1 MKRIIIILILF
12 QFCNSSLIA
21 QSIKLSGYISPRAGA
36 NNPSHIDSLGK
47 GGFMVVSSK
56 LDRDSIPLDRRKFG
70 MLVFVQN
77 NNTLYQLKDSASA
90 KLYSDSTDWLSIGLN
105 SSVDV
110 DKFLKYAKTS
120 DSLYIKGNTLIG
132 NTLKL
137 DSTSSGAD
145 SLQYAKNKKIDSANS
160 VRLVIGGGLRVDSSV
175 YFNKD
180 LEVKGNL
187 ILNTGLKFN
196 DSLIVT
202 KGARI
207 DSSLILK
214 GNLLLGDSLIA
225 KGKALI
231 GSIKL
236 LDTTSTAADSVQ
248 YEKNRVIDSANSV
261 RLVVGGG
268 VRIDSSVYIKGSTLI
283 GSTLKLDSTSSGAD
297 SVQYEKNRVIDS
309 ANSVKLVVGGG
320 LRVDSSVYVNKDLE
334 INGNLILNTGLKF
347 NDSLIVTKGAR
358 IDSSLL
364 LKGKLLLGDSLVANN
379 NALIKGEVQLDSTLL
394 VNRLAILNDSLNV
407 KGRVQFDSTLTV
419 KKNVDFRD
427 SLFVKGNVFL
437 DSNLEVKGNLILNT
451 GLKFNDS
458 LIVTKGARIDSSL
471 ILKGKLL
478 LTDSLLAKSGLVV
491 DRTAIL
497 NDSLNV
503 QGRVQLDSSLIV
515 KKNATFRDSLFV
527 KGNVFLDSNL
537 EVKGNLI
544 LNTGLKFNDSLIVTK
559 GARIDSSLI
568 LKGKLYLGDSLI
580 AKEKALIGSTLTLDS
595 TSTTADS
602 IVYNSN
608 KLIDSA
614 NSVKLVVGGGIR
626 VDSSVYI
633 RGNFRL
639 GGDLILDSGLFRS
652 NFVVNLGEGVKFGR
666 YNYKDTI
673 QAKGKTIDQVFYEI
687 LTDITHPLYLQPR
700 LKILYLPTIDE
711 STTNKILRYE
721 IGDSLGVLEFSSYF
735 IQNNAGERKT
745 TTYKQNGLNFSDSTV
760 NITALTDTLY
770 YTSSILYDTGA
781 VLINRIGVSDSTG
794 IILKGTIVSD
804 TISIFPISKNYW
816 GYSLYADTLNIS
828 DSLMLGLDSTSG
840 KGFSDFANSAS
851 KTSFTIPITGGEN
864 YIYYAYPAFYPDLT
878 SIMVG
883 PFESIDAF
891 TKIIRNVKNAQN
903 YTQAYKIYVSINNFS
918 DKVEKIVIN

>member
-132 NTLKL
+132 NTLKI
-137 DSTSSGAD
+137 DSTSS
-145 SLQYAKNKKIDSANS
+145 S
-160 VRLVIGGGLRVDSSV
+160 
-175 YFNKD
+175 
-180 LEVKGNL
+180 
-187 ILNTGLKFN
+187 
-196 DSLIVT
+196 
-202 KGARI
+202 
-207 DSSLILK
+207 
-214 GNLLLGDSLIA
+214 
-225 KGKALI
+225 
-231 GSIKL
+231 
-236 LDTTSTAADSVQ
+236 ADSVQ
-248 YEKNRVIDSANSV
+248 YAKNRVIDSANSV

-268 VRIDSSVYIKGSTLI
+268 VRIDSSVYIGGGLRIGGKLIIDSGLTFKDSLIVARGARIDSSLLVKGKIIINDSLLAKSNALI
-283 GSTLKLDSTSSGAD
+283 GSTLQIDSSSIRAD
-297 SVQYEKNRVIDS
+297 SLQYAKNKEIDS
-309 ANSVKLVVGGG
+309 VNSVRLVVGGG
-320 LRVDSSVYVNKDLE
+320 VRIDSSLYVNKDLE
-334 INGNLILNTGLKF
+334 IN
-347 NDSLIVTKGAR
+347 
-358 IDSSLL
+358 
-364 LKGKLLLGDSLVANN
+364 
-379 NALIKGEVQLDSTLL
+379 
-394 VNRLAILNDSLNV
+394 
-407 KGRVQFDSTLTV
+407 
-419 KKNVDFRD
+419 
-427 SLFVKGNVFL
+427 
-437 DSNLEVKGNLILNT
+437 
-451 GLKFNDS
+451 
-458 LIVTKGARIDSSL
+458 
-471 ILKGKLL
+471 
-478 LTDSLLAKSGLVV
+478 
-491 DRTAIL
+491 
-497 NDSLNV
+497 
-503 QGRVQLDSSLIV
+503 
-515 KKNATFRDSLFV
+515 
-527 KGNVFLDSNL
+527 
-537 EVKGNLI
+537 GNLI

-580 AKEKALIGSTLTLDS
+580 AKEKALIGSILTLDS
-595 TSTTADS
+595 TSSSADS
-602 IVYNSN
+602 VQYEKNRV
-608 KLIDSA
+608 IDSA
-614 NSVKLVVGGGIR
+614 NSVRLVVGGGVRI
-626 VDSSVYI
+626 DSSVYI

-639 GGDLILDSGLFRS
+639 GGDLILDSGLFRE

-711 STTNKILRYE
+711 TTTDKVLRYE
-721 IGDSLGVLEFSSYF
+721 IGDTLGLLQFSSNF
-735 IQNNAGERKT
+735 IQNNAGERIT
-745 TTYKQNGLNFSDSTV
+745 TTYKQNGLNFSSYPDSTV

-781 VLINRIGVSDSTG
+781 VLINRIGVTDSTG

-804 TISIFPISKNYW
+804 TISIIPISKNYW

-864 YIYYAYPAFYPDLT
+864 YIYYAYPASYPDLT

-883 PFESIDAF
+883 PFESVDAF
-891 TKIIRNVKNAQN
+891 TKIIRNVVNAQG

>member
-214 GNLLLGDSLIA
+214 GKLLLGDSLVASGNGLIKGKVQLDSTLYVNRVATLNDSLNVKGNVQLDSTLFVNRVATLNDSLNVKGRVQLDSTLFVNRVTTLNDSLNVKGNVQLDSTLFVNRVTTLNDSLNVKGKVQLDSILIINDSLRVKGNVLIDTNLTVDGNVTIGGKLTVTSGLEFKDSLLVSRGARIDSSLLVKGNLLLGDSLIA

-334 INGNLILNTGLKF
+334 IN
-347 NDSLIVTKGAR
+347 
-358 IDSSLL
+358 
-364 LKGKLLLGDSLVANN
+364 
-379 NALIKGEVQLDSTLL
+379 
-394 VNRLAILNDSLNV
+394 
-407 KGRVQFDSTLTV
+407 
-419 KKNVDFRD
+419 
-427 SLFVKGNVFL
+427 
-437 DSNLEVKGNLILNT
+437 
-451 GLKFNDS
+451 
-458 LIVTKGARIDSSL
+458 
-471 ILKGKLL
+471 
-478 LTDSLLAKSGLVV
+478 
-491 DRTAIL
+491 
-497 NDSLNV
+497 
-503 QGRVQLDSSLIV
+503 
-515 KKNATFRDSLFV
+515 
-527 KGNVFLDSNL
+527 
-537 EVKGNLI
+537 GNLI

-687 LTDITHPLYLQPR
+687 LTDITHPVYILPT
-700 LKILYLPTIDE
+700 LKILYLPEIDVN
-711 STTNKILRYE
+711 STSKILEYE
-721 IGDSLGVLEFSSYF
+721 IGKDLGTINLSSNFVQNDAGSVNSIVYMKNGTIITDSSDIVSALD
-735 IQNNAGERKT
+735 T
-745 TTYKQNGLNFSDSTV
+745 TIL
-760 NITALTDTLY
+760 
-770 YTSSILYDTGA
+770 YTSTYAYDSGMTK
-781 VLINRIGVSDSTG
+781 VNRIGSLDSTG
-794 IILKGTIVSD
+794 KILAGTITSD
-804 TISIFPISKNYW
+804 TITIKPIAKNYW
-816 GYSLYADTLNIS
+816 GYSLYADSTNIS
-828 DSLMLGLDSTSG
+828 DSLMLGIDSTSG